1 MYKLQWHI
9 TFLALAGETLTC
21 TGACTAPCAQARALS
36 VVSMLTRTCTYGTG
50 LLCSALV
57 SEICSRPGVSDS
69 CSSDN
74 KFVIV
79 VKIAS
84 TLFTGFHCY
93 LILRQM
99 ELKTEYAD
107 TQTALAERG
116 RGMKM
121 IATPAWTLGARLR
134 KTMTQH
140 WFLVFVLLPLNLI
153 HPAPGLS
160 FPIIIEQLGIRPK
173 YRVESLIVG
182 AMLPRVYHVFV
193 LYKLKL
199 LTSVLSLD
207 SSLIVRNE
215 SAIRQLND
223 PGLSQPQ
230 LAFKIALERQPIRI
244 IAMCWMVCVMSA
256 SLQSCECRV
265 VKQ

>member
-1 MYKLQWHI
+1 MHN
-9 TFLALAGETLTC
+9 LTHHDE
-21 TGACTAPCAQARALS
+21 
-36 VVSMLTRTCTYGTG
+36 V
-50 LLCSALV
+50 
-57 SEICSRPGVSDS
+57 ICR
-69 CSSDN
+69 
-74 KFVIV
+74 
-79 VKIAS
+79 
-84 TLFTGFHCY
+84 
-93 LILRQM
+93 
-99 ELKTEYAD
+99 
-107 TQTALAERG
+107 
-116 RGMKM
+116 
-121 IATPAWTLGARLR
+121 
-134 KTMTQH
+134 
-140 WFLVFVLLPLNLI
+140 LVFVLLPLNLI

-244 IAMCWMVCVMSA
+244 IAMC
-256 SLQSCECRV
+256 QSTYPEHWRDTYPAPFWPLIFSEPIHV
-265 VKQ
+265 H